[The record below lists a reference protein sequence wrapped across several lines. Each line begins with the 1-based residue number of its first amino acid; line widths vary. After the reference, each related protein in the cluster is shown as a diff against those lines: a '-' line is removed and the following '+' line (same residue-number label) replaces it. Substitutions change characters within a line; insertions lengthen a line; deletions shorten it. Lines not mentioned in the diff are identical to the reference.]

1 MHTQHYTPSRSS
13 SPRLQRTASALLAAL
28 LGLTLAELLAQWAMG
43 TGVI

>member
-1 MHTQHYTPSRSS
+1 MHTQHHTPSRPS
-13 SPRLQRTASALLAAL
+13 SPSTERALGALLAAL

>member
-1 MHTQHYTPSRSS
+1 MHTQHHTPSHSS
-13 SPRLQRTASALLAAL
+13 SPRQQRTASALLAMA